1 MHRWPIL
8 PSNKME
14 NLLRI
19 VVRSFGLPQ
28 AAIYICQDSLVHG
41 VGGEEVGLLLPVT
54 TRELKKSRC
63 LLGSYVSATQ
73 RSYQSV

>member
-1 MHRWPIL
+1 M

-19 VVRSFGLPQ
+19 VVRSFGLSQ
-28 AAIYICQDSLVHG
+28 AEIYICQDSLVHD

-54 TRELKKSRC
+54 TRELKKI
-63 LLGSYVSATQ
+63 
-73 RSYQSV
+73 

>member
-1 MHRWPIL
+1 M

-14 NLLRI
+14 NLWRI

-54 TRELKKSRC
+54 TRELKNLGAC
-63 LLGSYVSATQ
+63 LAVMSLPHREATKVSD
-73 RSYQSV
+73 